1 MMEIVMAIILGSLF
15 GFALYYAG
23 AAKRKNIR
31 AMLRLEDLT
40 LMRIIVYAIG
50 YASVLMGIVAM
61 AGFFDVSHFQVKTMN
76 AGVVLG
82 GLIFGIGFGFAGG
95 CPGTSL
101 AALPYGNK
109 VKTVGLIVG
118 GLVGALLFTL
128 SQGWWQELGLF
139 QLMDIGKV
147 TLFNISPKYPS
158 LFSLG
163 YGGLLLFGLILMGV
177 SWLIPKK
184 IL

>member
-1 MMEIVMAIILGSLF
+1 MMQIVMAITLGSLF

-23 AAKRKNIR
+23 AAKRKNVR

-50 YASVLMGIVAM
+50 YASVLIGIAAM
-61 AGFFDVSHFQVKTMN
+61 TGFFDVSHFQVKSMN
-76 AGVVLG
+76 AGVILG
-82 GLIFGIGFGFAGG
+82 GLIFGIGFGYAGS

-101 AALPYGNK
+101 AALPYENK
-109 VKTVGLIVG
+109 LKTVGLIVG

-128 SQGWWQELGLF
+128 SQGWWKDLGLF
-139 QLMDIGKV
+139 QVMDVGKV
-147 TLFNISPKYPS
+147 TLFNISPEYPS

-163 YGGLLLFGLILMGV
+163 YEGLLMFGLILMGV